1 MSQPAQSQP
10 YAPLFE
16 PGFTR
21 VLESLTLAGR
31 RTPSGRAAGQWRSRA
46 SGSSVEFSD
55 YRTYAPGDEFRRID
69 WNAYARLERLFVRL
83 YRAEEDLALAIIVD
97 ASASMG
103 WNPSASTGKA
113 SQGRASAGKASKGRL
128 AAQLAGALAFIALQS
143 GDRVALAACRDGAVA
158 EHLTN
163 LRGEAAAWPA
173 WRMLERLEF
182 SGSTDL
188 NAALSAAASS
198 LRGAGLTVIISDL
211 FSPGGY
217 QQGIDTLLAR
227 RQDVLLVHVLAP
239 DELHPPADLVGEWRL
254 LDSEP
259 GEAIEATI
267 TPGVLQA
274 YRRLLEAFTREAA
287 DFCRRRGM
295 TYIQLRSDVDLQNVL
310 VRTFRSAGILV

>member
-1 MSQPAQSQP
+1 M
-10 YAPLFE
+10 
-16 PGFTR
+16 R
-21 VLESLTLAGR
+21 ILESLTLAGR
-31 RTPSGRAAGQWRSRA
+31 RAPSGRAAGQWRSRA

-83 YRAEEDLALAIIVD
+83 YRAEEDLALKVIVD
-97 ASASMG
+97 ASASMS
-103 WNPSASTGKA
+103 WGKP
-113 SQGRASAGKASKGRL
+113 SKGRL

-143 GDRVALAACRDGAVA
+143 GDRVALAACRDGAIV
-158 EHLTN
+158 EHLSN

-173 WRMLERLEF
+173 WRLLERLQF

-188 NAALSAAASS
+188 NAALAASASS
-198 LRGAGLTVIISDL
+198 LRGAGLTVVISDL

-217 QQGIDTLLAR
+217 QQGIDHLLGR

-239 DELHPPADLVGEWRL
+239 DELQPPADLVGEWRL

-259 GEAIEATI
+259 GESIEATI

-274 YRRLLEAFTREAA
+274 YRRLLQAFTREAA

-310 VRTFRSAGILV
+310 VRTFRSAGVLV